1 MILVFAIGGHSKAT
15 QHDTQAKTR
24 FTWFE
29 ENMITGLEMKANK
42 LSVQVMGGC
51 VRADERATLR
61 RAREQEQN
69 KQCNQ
74 VERDQAT
81 TPELS
86 VRKRTT
92 LKWLLLQQE
101 DSNMKPSLSLFR
113 LYLLWA
119 LILLRIGGEKKVFC
133 KTEIRLYFSFQ
144 IPCCLW
150 F

>member
-42 LSVQVMGGC
+42 LSMQVMGGC
-51 VRADERATLR
+51 MRADTRAMLR
-61 RAREQEQN
+61 RALE
-69 KQCNQ
+69 QCNQ

-92 LKWLLLQQE
+92 LK
-101 DSNMKPSLSLFR
+101 
-113 LYLLWA
+113 
-119 LILLRIGGEKKVFC
+119 
-133 KTEIRLYFSFQ
+133 
-144 IPCCLW
+144 
-150 F
+150 

>member
-42 LSVQVMGGC
+42 LSMQVMGGC
-51 VRADERATLR
+51 MRADTRATLR
-61 RAREQEQN
+61 RARE
-69 KQCNQ
+69 QCNQ

-92 LKWLLLQQE
+92 LK
-101 DSNMKPSLSLFR
+101 
-113 LYLLWA
+113 
-119 LILLRIGGEKKVFC
+119 
-133 KTEIRLYFSFQ
+133 
-144 IPCCLW
+144 
-150 F
+150 